1 MDNTRFLGEG
11 VYFPERFN
19 KKPPRDL
26 GHHSKF
32 RVLMRKHRPK
42 PQGIMP
48 WGPHLLR
55 KKRPSNCTCLDVTT
69 WKVQS
74 NHQPY
79 LHCEFKILETARNNF
94 KNSLLQTKL
103 LLSVLHNFTHQASS
117 SRFTSLT
124 HVALQ
129 KRSMPS
135 RCTKRSTR
143 TTSYHPL
150 LHSGLEDTPRLC
162 GKKFVKIWILPKGWR
177 NHQKFHQ
184 TTPPMFGLC
193 TSVCSAKEADENTHF
208 SGLIE
213 CASFTKKWRLW
224 MAQWA
229 KFDKQFG
236 KNRRELWSKW

>member
-135 RCTKRSTR
+135 RCTRGPHVPPATIHSSTLAWKILQDFAGRNSLRFGYSPKAGEIIRNSIKQHRQCLASVPVFAALKRPTK
-143 TTSYHPL
+143 
-150 LHSGLEDTPRLC
+150 TP
-162 GKKFVKIWILPKGWR
+162 
-177 NHQKFHQ
+177 
-184 TTPPMFGLC
+184 
-193 TSVCSAKEADENTHF
+193 TSVA
-208 SGLIE
+208 L
-213 CASFTKKWRLW
+213 
-224 MAQWA
+224 
-229 KFDKQFG
+229 
-236 KNRRELWSKW
+236 